1 MWDLKELNTDMALYM
16 ALADAM
22 ERDIKK
28 GVLKPGDQL
37 PPQREL
43 AKKVGVNVT
52 TVTRAY
58 KEAESR
64 GLITAVVGQG
74 TFVSKDLGANS
85 SLINMN
91 VGNIEASYYTPIDMG
106 FAKPLCC
113 LDPSIK
119 KVLQTVTNDKQLMDY
134 MNYTPPSGLL
144 PHRQVGALWLKRFGL
159 CKDPSQ
165 ILITAGGHHA
175 LDCILFALFKPEE
188 HIAVD
193 CYTYSGFKMIAKR
206 RGVRLEP
213 VEMDEK
219 GMLPDSLEKLCHRLP
234 IKGIYTMPSIQNPT
248 CCHPSSK
255 RIEDLAQIIAK
266 HHLIS
271 IEDAMYGHLSEEPT
285 YSIASLLPESSLF
298 IAGLS
303 KAFYPGL
310 RVSFVYSPAP
320 FYNKICQQIIDT
332 MWMAPTLNAAIAC
345 ECITSGLA
353 DEILALKKVE
363 LEKRAKLLAT
373 TLSNHPYTYYPGSL
387 FAWVPLPSEWESDDF
402 VKECQLYGTSVVP
415 AEKFIVGNLSPLAAI
430 RLSLS
435 AAHSFEEFQKGLSII
450 ATLLNRGPQV
460 NGIL

>member
-1 MWDLKELNTDMALYM
+1 MWDLKELNTDIALYM
-16 ALADAM
+16 ALADAL

-28 GVLKPGDQL
+28 GLLQPGEQL

-58 KEAESR
+58 KEAESH

-85 SLINMN
+85 SLINTN
-91 VGNIEASYYTPIDMG
+91 LGNIEANYYTPIDMG
-106 FAKPLCC
+106 FAKPLCA
-113 LDPSIK
+113 LEPSVQ
-119 KVLQTVTNDKQLMDY
+119 KVLQTVAQDKQLMEY
-134 MNYTPPSGLL
+134 MRYTPPAGLL
-144 PHRQVGALWLKRFGL
+144 PHRQVGALWLNRFGL
-159 CKDPSQ
+159 YKDPSQ
-165 ILITAGGHHA
+165 IIITAGGHHA
-175 LDCILFALFKPEE
+175 LDCILFALFQPDD

-206 RGVRLEP
+206 RGVKLEP
-213 VEMDEK
+213 VEMDEE
-219 GMLPDSLEKLCHRLP
+219 GMLPSSLERLCHRLP

-255 RIEDLAQIIAK
+255 RIEALAKVIAK
-266 HHLIS
+266 NHLIS
-271 IEDAMYGHLSEEPT
+271 IEDAMYGHLSQEKT

-310 RVSFVYSPAP
+310 RVSFVYAPAS
-320 FYNKICQQIIDT
+320 FYNKVCQQIVDT

-353 DEILALKKVE
+353 DEILALKKAE
-363 LEKRAKLLAT
+363 LEKRAQLLAT
-373 TLSNHPYTYYPGSL
+373 TLPNYPYTYYPGSL
-387 FAWVPLPSEWESDDF
+387 FAWVPLSNGWDSDEF
-402 VKECQLYGTSVVP
+402 VRECQLHGTSVVP
-415 AEKFIVGNLSPLAAI
+415 ADKFIVGNLSPLAAI

-435 AAHSFEEFQKGLSII
+435 AAHSFEVFQKGLSII

-460 NGIL
+460 KGIL